1 MEYSDDTRRYLAKV
15 SRIGIVA
22 AIVYAL
28 LYGMLHFFLMPS
40 KYADGFTLSD
50 LLLGQQ
56 NVFSEITVTAVGLLV
71 LAVCA
76 VLSLT
81 AKARPDVVDQGWI
94 VGGKAVLLA
103 APFGFVQGVFGMSH
117 LLTAIS
123 GQTDFLFS
131 FATLATVYVGYAM
144 NAKGISVNQAFQNT
158 HRKAYTLRVLRN
170 TAVILGVMLVSLL
183 IVIGRSWH
191 TYGEAFFQQ
200 SIAMQVEFMVLDP
213 IRAAAPVA
221 LAVILLYP
229 LLSLAARWNTSSH
242 GKLFGKGTILL
253 GWITL
258 GVMALDHGLSVAEM
272 VITAGRHT
280 SELLAEAFRKII
292 ELQAMGRV
300 VSPVATVLGVWTV
313 CLLLPALGRSK
324 TSLWGARGL
333 LGVVALRML
342 SRQILVVIGSI
353 DQLKRQH
360 ESGMGIIG
368 GADYNL
374 AVLTAQLQSW
384 ANFLFTVLSI
394 AALVVLTIGLTRHCR
409 VSKAFWVVP
418 ALTAAGI
425 LTTLLVSIVWEL
437 LMRSTDTDSALSV
450 SLVTTVVTA
459 VLALLR
465 SVIGILALTRTPA
478 APVTPSP
485 ATTEGSETA
494 KPRVEDYLYQL

>member
-28 LYGMLHFFLMPS
+28 IYGMLHFFLMPS

-50 LLLGQQ
+50 LLLGRQ
-56 NVFSEITVTAVGLLV
+56 NVFPEITVTAVGLLA

-144 NAKGISVNQAFQNT
+144 NAKGISVNQAFQST
-158 HRKAYTLRVLRN
+158 DRKTYTLRVLKN

-200 SIAMQVEFMVLDP
+200 SIAMQVDFMVLDP
-213 IRAAAPVA
+213 IRVAAPVA

-229 LLSLAARWNTSSH
+229 LLSLAARLDESPRK
-242 GKLFGKGTILL
+242 GRFGKGTILL
-253 GWITL
+253 GWVTL
-258 GVMALDHGLSVAEM
+258 AISVWYQIMAVLIQTRILDY
-272 VITAGRHT
+272 TASSLMGD
-280 SELLAEAFRKII
+280 LQD
-292 ELQAMGRV
+292 LQAMQAMQKV
-300 VSPVATVLGVWTV
+300 VSVLGTLLGIWTLCRIMSRVRESKIALWGVRSVLGVIILRHLFTWIV
-313 CLLLPALGRSK
+313 GVIRS
-324 TSLWGARGL
+324 A
-333 LGVVALRML
+333 
-342 SRQILVVIGSI
+342 I
-353 DQLKRQH
+353 QLKNQ
-360 ESGMGIIG
+360 SGMGIIG
-368 GADYNL
+368 GMDYSL
-374 AVLTAQLQSW
+374 TVLTAKLESW
-384 ANFLFTVLSI
+384 ANLLFTVLSI
-394 AALVVLTIGLTRHCR
+394 AALAVLTVGLTRRCR
-409 VSKAFWVVP
+409 VSKAFWAVP
-418 ALTAAGI
+418 ALTAASI
-425 LTTLLVSIVWEL
+425 LTSLLVGVVWEL
-437 LMRSTDTDSALSV
+437 FLRSTNTDSALTV
-450 SLVTTVVTA
+450 SAVTTVIT
-459 VLALLR
+459 
-465 SVIGILALTRTPA
+465 SVIIVARSLIGVLALTRTPA
-478 APVTPSP
+478 EEAPPPT
-485 ATTEGSETA
+485 AATEGEETN
-494 KPRVEDYLYQL
+494 KPRVEDYLFQL

>member
-1 MEYSDDTRRYLAKV
+1 MEYSQETRRYLAKV
-15 SRIGIVA
+15 SRIGMVA
-22 AIVYAL
+22 AMVYAL
-28 LYGMLHFFLMPS
+28 IYGMLHFFLMPS

-50 LLLGQQ
+50 LFLGQQ
-56 NVFSEITVTAVGLLV
+56 NVFPEITVTAVGLLV
-71 LAVCA
+71 LTICG

-103 APFGFVQGVFGMSH
+103 APFGYVQSVFGMSH

-158 HRKAYTLRVLRN
+158 HRKAYTLRVLKN
-170 TAVILGVMLVSLL
+170 TAVILGVMLVSLM
-183 IVIGRSWH
+183 IVIGRSGH
-191 TYGEAFFQQ
+191 TYGEAFSQQ
-200 SIAMQVEFMVLDP
+200 SIAMQVDFIVLEP
-213 IRAAAPVA
+213 VRAAAPVA

-242 GKLFGKGTILL
+242 GKLLGKGTILL
-253 GWITL
+253 GWVTL
-258 GVMALDHGLSVAEM
+258 GVLALDHGLSVAEM

-280 SELLAEAFRKII
+280 SELLAEAFRKIT
-292 ELQAMGRV
+292 ELQAMGQV
-300 VSPVATVLGVWTV
+300 ISPVATVLGVWTL

-324 TSLWGARGL
+324 TALWGARGL

-374 AVLTAQLQSW
+374 GVLTAQLQSW
-384 ANFLFTVLSI
+384 ANFLFIVLSI
-394 AALVVLTIGLTRHCR
+394 AALVVLTVGLTRYLR
-409 VSKAFWVVP
+409 VSKAFWAVP
-418 ALTAAGI
+418 ALTAATI
-425 LTTLLVSIVWEL
+425 VATLLVSVILEL
-437 LMRSTDTDSALSV
+437 FMRSTNTSFALSV
-450 SLVTTVVTA
+450 SLVNYALAA
-459 VLALLR
+459 VLSLLR
-465 SVIGILALTRTPA
+465 SVIGILALARTPA
-478 APVTPSP
+478 EEVPSSP
-485 ATTEGSETA
+485 AATEGKETP

>member
-1 MEYSDDTRRYLAKV
+1 MKYSDDTRRYLAKV
-15 SRIGIVA
+15 SRIGMVA
-22 AIVYAL
+22 AVLYAL
-28 LYGMLHFFLMPS
+28 LYGILHFFLMPS

-56 NVFSEITVTAVGLLV
+56 NVFSEITVTAVGLLA

-81 AKARPDVVDQGWI
+81 AKAHPDVVDQGWI
-94 VGGKAVLLA
+94 IGGKAVLLA

-158 HRKAYTLRVLRN
+158 HRKAYTLRVLGN

-242 GKLFGKGTILL
+242 GKLLGKGTILL
-253 GWITL
+253 GWVTL

-280 SELLAEAFRKII
+280 SELLAEAFRKIT

-300 VSPVATVLGVWTV
+300 VSPVVTVLGIWTL

-324 TSLWGARGL
+324 TALWGARGL

-360 ESGMGIIG
+360 ELGVGIIG

-394 AALVVLTIGLTRHCR
+394 AALVVLTVGLTRRCR
-409 VSKAFWVVP
+409 VSKAFWAVP
-418 ALTAAGI
+418 ALTAASI
-425 LTTLLVSIVWEL
+425 LTSLLVSIVWEL
-437 LMRSTDTDSALSV
+437 VLRSTNTDSALTVSV
-450 SLVTTVVTA
+450 VNTVITSVIIVVRSLVG
-459 VLALLR
+459 VLAL
-465 SVIGILALTRTPA
+465 ARTPA
-478 APVTPSP
+478 EEVPPTVS
-485 ATTEGSETA
+485 TEGEETTR
-494 KPRVEDYLYQL
+494 PRVEDYLYQL